1 MKTFKV
7 GDKVR
12 LDESTKPYTYKLG
25 DSVAVITSE
34 LRDDVHIISSI
45 LKDGDVLIQNILGDE
60 RSVQSKHLTHIE
72 EEVNQLRL
80 DIFRTNPS
88 LSVLEMQDIENW
100 LLNK

>member
-1 MKTFKV
+1 MKT
-7 GDKVR
+7 
-12 LDESTKPYTYKLG
+12 YTYNIG
-25 DSVAVITSE
+25 NV
-34 LRDDVHIISSI
+34 
-45 LKDGDVLIQNILGDE
+45 DVLTMNIADGE
-60 RSVQSKHLTHIE
+60 ASVQSKHLTHIE

>member
-1 MKTFKV
+1 MKT
-7 GDKVR
+7 
-12 LDESTKPYTYKLG
+12 YTYNIG
-25 DSVAVITSE
+25 NF
-34 LRDDVHIISSI
+34 
-45 LKDGDVLIQNILGDE
+45 DVLTMNIADGE
-60 RSVQSKHLTHIE
+60 ASVQSKHLTHIE